1 MNPQFYRYRFRIDVP
16 FADIEASL
24 ALARLA
30 TQALHGQSQTQLA
43 VATGLEPLDHAC
55 IIEAS
60 TRVGQDFN
68 RLFVGFVS
76 HEFGED
82 AFQVARLVPEAL
94 AGLGDSECQEC
105 VSDDTAETYVFEMQS
120 AIRLRWTWQSHL
132 REVPADQR
140 ASAPLH

>member
-16 FADIEASL
+16 LADIEASL

-30 TQALHGQSQTQLA
+30 TQALHGQSQTRID
-43 VATGLEPLDHAC
+43 VACGLEPLAHAC
-55 IIEAS
+55 IIEA
-60 TRVGQDFN
+60 TTHVGQDFN

-82 AFQVARLVPEAL
+82 AFQVARLVPEAI
-94 AGLGDSECQEC
+94 AGLGGSDCQEC
-105 VSDDTAETYVFEMQS
+105 VSDDAAETYVFEMQS
-120 AIRLRWTWQSHL
+120 ALRLRWTRQSHL
-132 REVPADQR
+132 REVPTDQC